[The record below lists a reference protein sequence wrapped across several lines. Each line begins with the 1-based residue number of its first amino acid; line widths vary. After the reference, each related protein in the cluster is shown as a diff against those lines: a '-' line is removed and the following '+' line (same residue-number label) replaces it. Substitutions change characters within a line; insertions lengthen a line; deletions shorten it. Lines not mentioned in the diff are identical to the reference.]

1 MPASPREIQE
11 DFTFACIVI
20 YIILSVIICYLQ
32 VLRGRSF
39 SSASAPKVA
48 TALGTDSGSSTASH
62 QNVIRTTS
70 DSAKVVPEIPRV
82 SQAAAVARKRS
93 SSSLSREV
101 STAEEFFLDVI
112 LQRHAKVKAHKFAH
126 FFVLPFRLL

>member
-1 MPASPREIQE
+1 MWEKILPCQYVR
-11 DFTFACIVI
+11 CIVI
-20 YIILSVIICYLQ
+20 YIILSVIIWFLQ

-39 SSASAPKVA
+39 SSASAPKVT
-48 TALGTDSGSSTASH
+48 TALGTDGGSSTASH

-112 LQRHAKVKAHKFAH
+112 LQRHAKVRAHKFVNA
-126 FFVLPFRLL
+126 FCFTVRITVE